1 MSRRKEKHSNHLR
14 QQQRAQE
21 EQQDLEL
28 ARLIVN
34 APIAHEKKAALPYL
48 KPSVQK
54 VSETNTGGRPTK
66 YDPKYCQLLL
76 EHMSKGYS
84 FETFVAIADVC
95 RATLYNWLETYP
107 DFKRAKEKAFAKS
120 LHYFETLAFDFL
132 EKPQEHKG
140 FHYGLWRFIMQ
151 NRFPA
156 IYGDRKEKEGTPTT
170 ATQAPRRSQIIL
182 SSGYKIPL

>member
-1 MSRRKEKHSNHLR
+1 MFADESIE
-14 QQQRAQE
+14 
-21 EQQDLEL
+21 
-28 ARLIVN
+28 
-34 APIAHEKKAALPYL
+34 YL
-48 KPSVQK
+48 VLSIKTMQNYPTMN
-54 VSETNTGGRPTK
+54 TNTTQNQGGRPTK

-76 EHMSKGYS
+76 DHMAKGYS
-84 FETFVAIADVC
+84 FETFVAVADVC

-107 DFKRAKEKAFAKS
+107 DFKQAKEKAFARS

-156 IYGDRKEKEGTPTT
+156 IYGDRKEKEGIVSPETKPV
-170 ATQAPRRSQIIL
+170 PVRESEIIL
-182 SSGYKIPL
+182 SSGARIAI